1 MLQRLRGEVRGST
14 FVRAKQCE
22 PRLLHTLQ
30 SVQSCL
36 SEQLFSVGPP
46 HPPPPTCAPVFRESH
61 SCYAT
66 VMIHDLITAILMTS
80 ATVLASELLVRIWDY
95 F

>member
-1 MLQRLRGEVRGST
+1 M
-14 FVRAKQCE
+14 RAKIASHITISAK
-22 PRLLHTLQ
+22 LL
-30 SVQSCL
+30 
-36 SEQLFSVGPP
+36 VGAAVLNR
-46 HPPPPTCAPVFRESH
+46 PTTPTTTNLRAGVPESH
-61 SCYAT
+61 PCYAT